1 MKYAISI
8 LRTDSDEPQYK
19 KERYDTFEAAEK
31 AFLAIPE
38 DERVDFGIAEIH
50 TEAEIKAMNAEAE
63 KNAEEV

>member
-50 TEAEIKAMNAEAE
+50 SPEEIAAMEAASN
-63 KNAEEV
+63 EEV